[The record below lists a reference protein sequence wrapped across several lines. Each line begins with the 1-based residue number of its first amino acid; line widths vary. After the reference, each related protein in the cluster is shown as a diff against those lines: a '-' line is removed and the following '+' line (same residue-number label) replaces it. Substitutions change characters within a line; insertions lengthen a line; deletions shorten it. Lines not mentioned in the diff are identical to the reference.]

1 MTRWGRIALVLTL
14 PMALAATTSS
24 TAWAG
29 PSSVA
34 KGSITCTV
42 VAGHA
47 AFSPPLTKTGTSNQ
61 EMIRFRL
68 AVSGCTAG
76 DGSKLT
82 AVLSRSFRITMPVPT
97 TTDDTA
103 NACTSAMPA
112 NGTMPATSVGR
123 WKSQGLVVHPTKL
136 TTTGESWNTT
146 GANVSVSLPGNGSA
160 ENAGTSFA
168 GYDGGTN
175 STISLSLALT
185 GAQYA
190 AVCDP
195 ITGNGHLARSL
206 VTGGTISLGPTL
218 FSGFTGSSGW
228 VSGSDPLVPSDSDGV
243 VLDLNSPNTCSAT
256 NGYTN
261 CSYAGMTL
269 WGVDGQSLGGISALS
284 YDFAVQTPGW
294 SVGGGGSPRLVL
306 ELSDGGQV
314 QLDTP
319 TTLTTGTWVHL
330 DAISGAVDNVNGTN
344 ESCGTYQISWSTA
357 VSCHGAATIV
367 DAFIVND
374 SGWEAS
380 SGFDVWVDNMTLNR
394 TVISAPLG

>member
-14 PMALAATTSS
+14 PLAVAATVSS
-24 TAWAG
+24 PAWARAI
-29 PSSVA
+29 SVA

-47 AFSPPLTKTGTSNQ
+47 TFSPPLTRTGTSNQ

-68 AVSGCTAG
+68 AVSGCTPA

-103 NACTSAMPA
+103 NACTTAMPA
-112 NGTMPATSVGR
+112 DGTMPAASLGR

-146 GANVSVSLPGNGSA
+146 GAHVSVALPGNGSA
-160 ENAGTSFA
+160 ENAGTSFS

-175 STISLSLALT
+175 STISLALALT

-195 ITGNGHLARSL
+195 TTGSGHLARSL

-228 VSGSDPLVPSDSDGV
+228 VSGADPLVPSDSDGV
-243 VLDLNSPNTCSAT
+243 ALDLDSPNTCSAT
-256 NGYTN
+256 NGYTD

-269 WGVDGQSLGGISALS
+269 WGVDGLSLSKITALS

-294 SVGGGGSPRLVL
+294 SAEGGGSPRLVL

-314 QLDTP
+314 QLDTSA
-319 TTLTTGTWVHL
+319 TVTTGTWVHL
-330 DAISGAVDNVNGTN
+330 DAISGAVDNVNGTAEN
-344 ESCGTYQISWSTA
+344 CGTYQISWSTA
-357 VSCHGAATIV
+357 VSCHGTATIL

-380 SGFDVWVDNMTLNR
+380 SGLDLWVDNMTLNR